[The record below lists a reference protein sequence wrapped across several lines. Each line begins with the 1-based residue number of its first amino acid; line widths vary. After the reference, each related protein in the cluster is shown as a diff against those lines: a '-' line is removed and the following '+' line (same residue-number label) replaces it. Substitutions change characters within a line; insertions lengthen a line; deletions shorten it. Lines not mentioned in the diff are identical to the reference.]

1 MVNCL
6 SYSMVYLVAAVTSVA
21 LVLLWDMVMEGV
33 AVWNL
38 VAAQSYMFCCCL

>member
-6 SYSMVYLVAAVTSVA
+6 SYSMVYLVAAETSVA
-21 LVLLWDMVMEGV
+21 LVLLGSMVMEGV

-38 VAAQSYMFCCCL
+38 VAAQSYIFFCCL

>member
-21 LVLLWDMVMEGV
+21 LVLVRGMVMEDV
-33 AVWNL
+33 AVGNL
-38 VAAQSYMFCCCL
+38 IAAQSYIFCCC